1 MADMYNVDDESARLS
16 KLVGQG
22 LDVMD
27 FDDEDDEFDTSAS
40 AIAPDEQ
47 ADLVKEL
54 KERED
59 LALRQME
66 GEPFITDTLS
76 AGNKPASSSEE
87 AAESTSAGQDSQ
99 DGSESSSAGSDT
111 ALNVSAASDDSSE
124 DSKSSVVPSAAA
136 SEDKPSSAGENHM
149 DDSQQ
154 AKSLPDEKDENK
166 ETVSA
171 ASDVSRPDSSE
182 SGTSTPS
189 NSPQGVTSHENEM
202 NGSKAVL
209 SDSIEKHENVSNG
222 TVLKTDELAKDG
234 LQNVSSTFLPD
245 EKKSDPGISK
255 PEDNVSHDEILTSP
269 EIDALLDSLAGHEK
283 VLKSYNDSLPY
294 LKGTAGYNNILE
306 SKKNE
311 EAAIASDEEKI
322 RLAKISLYEEKKKK
336 ELASLSSLL
345 SSYFQKLPPVSSLD
359 AAENIE
365 SAHALAKSLADKVLA
380 LGQEADLK
388 AEAIHVPEG
397 RFASVDSD
405 GLKSLYF
412 SRVPLYEDF
421 LSKISNYEK
430 ELNDAGIALADK
442 ERRLSDAASLL
453 EKMGYY
459 PNKDI
464 NLHFLRVDNDIKE
477 LKASIDHLS
486 QVVES
491 LPKNIEVSGGQGGA
505 VSMEEIRNSLQSI
518 SESLSENVTNDVNH
532 AMQELSSSVNK
543 SSKEFADSVSD
554 YVSSTLNGTVSD
566 IFGKVEG
573 PFNEK
578 LIKFEKSADT
588 MVNVCQAM
596 EQSSSA
602 WSKYVHNVDKL
613 SQNLDAST
621 GMIPKQLDQLSSHI
635 FDSFQKQVNAVSND
649 AARQVTSAVRRELAR
664 SSSSIFPAPFNTP
677 LAAFLIQIFLTV
689 FLLLLGF
696 KILF

>member
-1 MADMYNVDDESARLS
+1 MADMYNIDDASARLA

-22 LDVMD
+22 DVME
-27 FDDEDDEFDTSAS
+27 FDEDDEFDTSAS
-40 AIAPDEQ
+40 VIAPNEQ

-59 LALRQME
+59 LALQQME

-76 AGNKPASSSEE
+76 AGNKPASSGEE
-87 AAESTSAGQDSQ
+87 AAESTSAGQDGQ
-99 DGSESSSAGSDT
+99 DGSESSSADSDT
-111 ALNVSAASDDSSE
+111 ALNASAASADSSK
-124 DSKSSVVPSAAA
+124 DASSVASSAAA
-136 SEDKPSSAGENHM
+136 LKDEPSSAGENHM
-149 DDSQQ
+149 DNSQQ
-154 AKSLPDEKDENK
+154 AKSLPDEKGEN
-166 ETVSA
+166 EGTVNA
-171 ASDVSRPDSSE
+171 ASDVNRSDSSE

-189 NSPQGVTSHENEM
+189 EPPQGVTSHENET

-209 SDSIEKHENVSNG
+209 SDSIEKHEDVSNG
-222 TVLKTDELAKDG
+222 TVLKMNEQVKDG
-234 LQNVSSTFLPD
+234 SQNVSSTSLPD
-245 EKKSDPGISK
+245 EKKLDSGILK
-255 PEDNVSHDEILTSP
+255 PEDNESHDEILTSP
-269 EIDALLDSLAGHEK
+269 EIDAFLDSLAGHEK

-345 SSYFQKLPPVSSLD
+345 ASYFQKLPPVSSLD

-388 AEAIHVPEG
+388 AETIHVSEG

-405 GLKSLYF
+405 GLKSLYL

-430 ELNDAGIALADK
+430 ELNDAGKALADK

-486 QVVES
+486 KVVES

-518 SESLSENVTNDVNH
+518 SESLSDNVTNDVNH

-554 YVSSTLNGTVSD
+554 YVSTTLNGTVSD

-578 LIKFEKSADT
+578 LVKFERSADA
-588 MVNVCQAM
+588 MVNSCQAM

-621 GMIPKQLDQLSSHI
+621 GMIPKQLDQLSANI
-635 FDSFQKQVNAVSND
+635 FDSFQKQVNNVSND

>member
-16 KLVGQG
+16 KLVGLG
-22 LDVMD
+22 DMMVY
-27 FDDEDDEFDTSAS
+27 DDEDDELGTSAS

-59 LALRQME
+59 LALQQ
-66 GEPFITDTLS
+66 GEPFITDTLP
-76 AGNKPASSSEE
+76 AGDETVPSSEE
-87 AAESTSAGQDSQ
+87 AAESTSAGQDGQ

-111 ALNVSAASDDSSE
+111 ALNASAASADF
-124 DSKSSVVPSAAA
+124 SKDTSSVAPSAAA
-136 SEDKPSSAGENHM
+136 SEDKSSSAGENHM

-154 AKSLPDEKDENK
+154 AKSLPDEKGENN

-171 ASDVSRPDSSE
+171 ASDVNRPDSSE
-182 SGTSTPS
+182 NGTSTPPKS
-189 NSPQGVTSHENEM
+189 LEGATSHENET

-209 SDSIEKHENVSNG
+209 SDSVEKHENVLDG
-222 TVLKTDELAKDG
+222 TVSKTNEQAKDG
-234 LQNVSSTFLPD
+234 LQNVSSASLPD
-245 EKKSDPGISK
+245 EKKSVPGISK
-255 PEDNVSHDEILTSP
+255 PEDNESHDEILTSP

-336 ELASLSSLL
+336 ELASLSSQL

-405 GLKSLYF
+405 GLKSLYL

-453 EKMGYY
+453 EKW
-459 PNKDI
+459 DI
-464 NLHFLRVDNDIKE
+464 IQIRILTFIFSGLIMILRNLRLLLTIFPRS
-477 LKASIDHLS
+477 LKAFR
-486 QVVES
+486 
-491 LPKNIEVSGGQGGA
+491 K
-505 VSMEEIRNSLQSI
+505 I
-518 SESLSENVTNDVNH
+518 S
-532 AMQELSSSVNK
+532 
-543 SSKEFADSVSD
+543 
-554 YVSSTLNGTVSD
+554 
-566 IFGKVEG
+566 
-573 PFNEK
+573 
-578 LIKFEKSADT
+578 
-588 MVNVCQAM
+588 
-596 EQSSSA
+596 
-602 WSKYVHNVDKL
+602 
-613 SQNLDAST
+613 
-621 GMIPKQLDQLSSHI
+621 
-635 FDSFQKQVNAVSND
+635 
-649 AARQVTSAVRRELAR
+649 R
-664 SSSSIFPAPFNTP
+664 FPAGRAEPFLWKKSGT
-677 LAAFLIQIFLTV
+677 AFSRLVNLCLTM
-689 FLLLLGF
+689 
-696 KILF
+696 